1 MDMRLIINQMAVLF
15 ILIAVG
21 YIAGKTKM
29 LAREGVNTLSKI
41 VLNISTPCMIL
52 NSVLGNT
59 ENIAG
64 GNIAYFMLLVLL
76 AYIIFFLIAIP
87 VGRILGAAPKNS
99 EFGIRNSELDSTQQD
114 SRHFYENPDSSHPL
128 TTGYSDLSV
137 TGHSNSGLYAS
148 MIVFGNVGFMGFPVV
163 NAIFGAES
171 LFFAALLN
179 VIFNLLLFSV
189 GIILISGKRG
199 VINYKL
205 LLNATIIAAF
215 ISFFIVFTGFRA
227 PKIIADAIGLVSG
240 TTVPCA
246 MLVIGSTLSQIP
258 VREVFTK
265 WQLYPAALLKMV
277 VVPIIIWLVFKQ
289 FVTDK
294 LMLGVL
300 TVLSGMPVAAV
311 VAIIPIEYGGDDRTA
326 SGSVFL
332 TTLLSAVTIPLIV
345 YLLLM

>member
-1 MDMRLIINQMAVLF
+1 MDIQLVINQMAVLF

-21 YIAGKTKM
+21 YFTGKIKM
-29 LAREGVNTLSKI
+29 LATDGVNILSKV

-52 NSVLGNT
+52 NSVMGNT

-64 GNIAYFMLLVLL
+64 GKIAYFMLLVLL
-76 AYIIFFLIAIP
+76 AYVIFFLIAIP
-87 VGRILGAAPKNS
+87 AGRILGQVGRGNGSVVPKLQN
-99 EFGIRNSELDSTQQD
+99 
-114 SRHFYENPDSSHPL
+114 
-128 TTGYSDLSV
+128 
-137 TGHSNSGLYAS
+137 NSGLYAS
-148 MIVFGNVGFMGFPVV
+148 MILFGNVGFMGFPVV
-163 NAIFGAES
+163 NAIFGSES

-189 GIILISGKRG
+189 GIILISGKKG
-199 VINYKL
+199 AINYKL

-215 ISFFIVFTGFRA
+215 ISFIIVFTGFRA
-227 PKIIADAIGLVSG
+227 PTIISDAIALVSG

-246 MLVIGSTLSQIP
+246 MLVIGATLSQIP
-258 VREVFTK
+258 VREVFNK

-277 VVPIIIWLVFKQ
+277 AVPIVTWLVFKQ
-289 FVTDK
+289 FVTDE

-326 SGSVFL
+326 SGGVFL

-345 YLLLM
+345 YLLLT